1 MEVVY
6 FSMEETVICPVEIW
20 PEEPKRKTTMTVDRY
35 LEENLVPL
43 KMALD
48 SGTMPPYQRTW
59 ACDGYCDVADIC
71 FQELR
76 KEVTA
81 ARLRVVKP
89 KKRKGG
95 RKDGKDSGAKEG
107 RADAAA

>member
-1 MEVVY
+1 
-6 FSMEETVICPVEIW
+6 
-20 PEEPKRKTTMTVDRY
+20 
-35 LEENLVPL
+35 
-43 KMALD
+43 
-48 SGTMPPYQRTW
+48 MPPYQRTW

-89 KKRKGG
+89 KKRKKGG